1 MADGEQLGQRIAA
14 LMARVEESVAKARD
28 PRDGDGDGK
37 INDGKPNEGPAL
49 GAVEKPGGHGSE
61 GKAMASVGF
70 VGSKTNPAKVM
81 PGEPHPTV
89 LKDIGQEAADAV
101 WAKIADKAP
110 AAELMAALEP
120 AAEKMRLI
128 TPTVT
133 PDMTNE
139 QMQAFVGGRTYAGG
153 KDIDET
159 LDDLVAT
166 AKGYAKGKLAY
177 DRKMTVVVGPP
188 AAGKSTVSELL
199 AEQQGAAIWDSDDAK
214 KLVPEFA
221 GGLGAAAVH
230 EESKF
235 ISDAVGMELRASG
248 ANIIYPVVGHNREK
262 LAGLIDD
269 YQSEGYTVELLHVMV
284 TPDEA
289 ARRMAAR
296 YLKTGRLIDPGYFA
310 SIGDKPKTTYQT
322 IKGEADGYAEI
333 DVNGPQGSERITE
346 SIGVKNLV
354 AGRALRPG
362 GGGTDGGPG
371 QMDAGGAGVAPQTT
385 AGGSQGIG
393 GNPDAK
399 VFFEVA
405 PDPNDAGLTAR
416 WNALDDADKF
426 EISQSV
432 SADLVPKALEAVGSK
447 GEFSEQ
453 IGGYLGATNPSL
465 SVRVDDPAK
474 AIELSKVL
482 GFALSQDSMMVVSET
497 AAEGMEPV
505 GIVTIELPESERD
518 LASVS
523 TLYDRL
529 WAIKG
534 EDGEPLIGGHST
546 ADGQMIVL
554 NYSGVP
560 TDKLADLIDAQ
571 LERKYDIS
579 TDEAYSAFPDKKEY
593 DYASGATEGAA
604 PLRQAA
610 GRLRS
615 EATTLV
621 GKYLARAEGR
631 KARRPQG
638 VGITKAKPGTLRAE
652 MDAFAMALSMAS
664 EPVEPA
670 VEPSAIERVRKGI
683 KGLWQSWMH
692 PRAPKGHPDGGKFQP
707 KPGSDAAPK
716 PKVTWSSGPL
726 FDTPKPK
733 AKHPLDFNGITKPF
747 DGPKTGPKW
756 TGKTD
761 TGADKSYSLPSSAVK
776 HPHTDDDGG
785 EVWVKYPSKASP
797 EVVWNDPDA
806 TATFTPNSPA
816 PAVLQGIPTKLA
828 YKPPQT
834 AAEWVKVPGQNPAVE
849 AMLPELTAP
858 KGKNIGAG
866 VIVQEE
872 DGRVWIVSPTNGFG
886 GYRQTFPKGTYEDDV
901 PSLQANAIKEA
912 FEESG
917 LQVEITGV
925 LGDFERTTST
935 ARMYLAKRV
944 GGSPARM
951 GWESQAVRLAP
962 VSTLRTWLNNGYT
975 DHPIVEALEDLTGV
989 KVRKKFDESKVDRW
1003 PKGTPLGGQ
1012 FKDQGGGSGG
1022 YPAPPKIGW
1031 KKDGSG
1037 PGANATY
1044 YNQMK
1049 AVFDAAVKGDI
1060 APAAALYKKN
1070 FAIMDAFN
1078 PNVKTNS
1085 HTKWK
1090 AQVGQY
1096 AMELMFVWQGKGMA
1110 AQSAKVIDGK
1120 LGPQSISGWTL
1131 IKSDGIGGTAPKG
1144 LYEDA
1149 DGQKWLVKGNLQGK
1163 DDARARNEVLASKL
1177 MEAAGIPAPE
1187 YKLVDLGGKY
1197 GGGLGVATK
1206 WVEGLQKISTP
1217 GQRSKAKQQF
1227 AVHAWLGN
1235 WDVVGMG
1242 GDNLLV
1248 TPDGEVVNIDPGGAL
1263 LYRAQGQPKTAM
1275 EFTAGAPDW
1284 ETMRD
1289 PAKNADAAGLFGSM
1303 NATGLQ
1309 DSAEAL
1315 KGMTDEK
1322 ITALVDAYWVDDGQ
1336 NTKQKLA
1343 SKLMARRDQ
1352 ILAKANLAPMNLPAA
1367 SDAPQAASS
1376 TMYDVAA
1383 KTGAFVAEPP
1393 VVSPGGKAAESIA
1406 TIQADEQAMGKATL
1420 AAKPMLSMLN
1430 NTWLTNA
1437 MNTDGKTKW
1446 DAMKVAAYYGQLA
1459 AFHDGISPASIAQ
1472 IPDAIAKYLYT
1483 ASEFEEANN
1492 KFGTGKPGVTT
1503 MAAGVSLASTPSA
1516 ASSGYPEITDMK
1528 SAQEYAE
1535 LAVMDAQ
1542 DGLMPTAPKGPGMH
1556 GNTEDVNWLKKKYIE
1571 GFPPSKSTHELIL
1584 NDNLYDKASTQGVA
1598 LGGYGKALATYHDV
1612 LAGVTP
1618 KWGEKTASGAPSVVF
1633 DMISAEYYAK
1643 QAVRLGSNGIQPLPP
1658 TLPGDAYSEG
1668 ISWLQSKYGPG
1679 GPGAVASTHAKALA
1693 GTLYGTELD
1702 AGMPNTTAINAYAKA
1717 MATNWEIA
1725 TGKKAKGAV
1734 DTDALYAE
1742 LTADT
1747 VKPALPDFAAAKLD
1761 ASNSNASSHNAKVD
1775 LIEKLANVGNKSGI
1789 LGLNYGTNT
1798 YGKKQA
1804 ALANNALA
1812 ALGSPHKVVPGQ
1824 KKLAHPALTGA
1835 AENAAAADEIEEV
1848 VEVVEPTP
1856 AKPKKVVI
1864 TKADLPPKPTFD
1876 KSSKA
1881 WKNTVNQQ
1889 SVDAIEAAALEGNL
1903 TKLKGL
1909 TYPEHIDDAEGT
1921 LTGKQLEFSAHPSM
1935 KMQGYWS
1942 DTMKAVDDKFNPPKP
1957 LVPAKTIKKASLAKI
1972 AEAFPTA
1979 PLLTTV
1985 KQMPMN
1991 QRVGFWMALGQ
2002 VQGERADF
2010 LPKAPITET
2019 VPASFK
2025 NSIPGLRE
2033 KASPLSKQFMN
2044 SVQGSGAINDA
2055 YNQGKT
2061 THGSIDLVAANV
2073 AMHKDAVELPEGST
2087 VYKWLRVEP
2096 NMQAALLSAPVGTV
2110 LQNPGSA
2117 CNSMSPTSTSGFAG
2131 SDPKTRARIVYRA
2144 AKGAKMMP
2152 TYKGSGYS
2160 YDSEAELTSLPG
2172 ARMVLLGT
2180 KKMGNHFEIEV
2191 TLLPPHKNSLLTK
2204 L

>member
-1 MADGEQLGQRIAA
+1 MADGEDLAQRIAA
-14 LMARVEESVAKARD
+14 LSARLDADIAKARD
-28 PRDGDGDGK
+28 PRDADGDGK
-37 INDGKPNEGPAL
+37 INDGKPNEGPAAARPAKPKGNI
-49 GAVEKPGGHGSE
+49 GAGLPT
-61 GKAMASVGF
+61 VGF
-70 VGSKTNPAKVM
+70 VQSKTDPAKLT
-81 PGEPHPTV
+81 PTDAHPTV
-89 LKDIGQEAADAV
+89 VSEIGEDAVADV
-101 WAKIADKAP
+101 WAKIRAKAS

-128 TPTVT
+128 KSTLTADMT
-133 PDMTNE
+133 PD
-139 QMQAFVGGRTYAGG
+139 QMAQFVANRTYAGG
-153 KDIDET
+153 KNVDQT

-221 GGLGAAAVH
+221 GGIGAAAVH
-230 EESKF
+230 EESKY
-235 ISDAVGMELRASG
+235 ISDIVGEELRAEG
-248 ANIIYPVVGHNREK
+248 VNLIYPVVGHNHEK
-262 LAGLIDD
+262 LAKLIDG
-269 YQSEGYTVELLHVMV
+269 YESEGYTVQLLHVMV

-289 ARRMAAR
+289 ARRMASR
-296 YLKTGRLIDPGYFA
+296 YLKTGRLIDPAYFE
-310 SIGDKPKTTYQT
+310 SIGDKPMTTYNH
-322 IKGEADGYAEI
+322 IKGDMNGHAEI
-333 DVNGPQGSERITE
+333 DVNGPEGSERITE
-346 SIGVKNLV
+346 SVGIESLV

-362 GGGTDGGPG
+362 SGGADGGSLG
-371 QMDAGGAGVAPQTT
+371 AGAAGAGVAGKPAQ
-385 AGGSQGIG
+385 ADERIAQGVGGDH
-393 GNPDAK
+393 DAK

-416 WNALDDADKF
+416 WNALDDTDKF

-432 SADLVPKALEAVGSK
+432 SADLVPKALAAVGSK

-474 AIELSKVL
+474 AVELSKVL
-482 GFALSQDSMMVVSET
+482 GFALSQDSMMVVSEV
-497 AAEGMEPV
+497 AADGMDPV
-505 GIVTIELPESERD
+505 GIVAIDLPEGERD

-523 TLYDRL
+523 ALYDRL

-534 EDGEPLIGGHST
+534 EDGEPLIGGHTTS
-546 ADGQMIVL
+546 DGRMIVL

-560 TDKLADLIDAQ
+560 TDRLAGLIDEQ
-571 LERKYDIS
+571 LERKYTVS
-579 TDEAYSAFPDKKEY
+579 TNEAYSAFPEKKEY
-593 DYASGATEGAA
+593 DYASGSVEG
-604 PLRQAA
+604 PSSVREAA
-610 GRLRS
+610 GRLRG
-615 EATTLV
+615 EASTLV
-621 GKYLARAEGR
+621 AKYLADAEGR
-631 KARRPQG
+631 KASRKG

-652 MDAFAMALSMAS
+652 MDAFAEALQAAN
-664 EPVEPA
+664 EPA
-670 VEPSAIERVRKGI
+670 PPETMADRVAKGI

-692 PRAPKGHPDGGKFQP
+692 PRAPKGSPDGGKFSGKGGSSAGP
-707 KPGSDAAPK
+707 VKPT
-716 PKVTWSSGPL
+716 VTWQHSLPFPGE
-726 FDTPKPK
+726 DK
-733 AKHPLDFNGITKPF
+733 APAQGFKMNGKWA
-747 DGPKTGPKW
+747 DGPKPGPKW
-756 TGKTD
+756 TGELNMAAKQPRP
-761 TGADKSYSLPSSAVK
+761 ASAVK
-776 HPHTDDDGG
+776 HPAVDDYGKP
-785 EVWVKYPSKASP
+785 VWVNYPSKASP
-797 EVVWNDPDA
+797 SVVWNDPEA
-806 TATFTPNSPA
+806 TATFTPGSPA
-816 PAVLQGIPTKLA
+816 PDVIQGIPTKLA

-834 AAEWVKVPGQNPAVE
+834 AAEWAKVPGQNPSVE

-858 KGKNIGAG
+858 KGQAIGAG

-872 DGRVWIVSPTNGFG
+872 DGRVWIVSPTNGYG
-886 GYRQTFPKGTYEDDV
+886 GYRQTFPKGTYEEDV

-925 LGDFERTTST
+925 LGDFQRTTSV

-962 VSTLRTWLNNGYT
+962 IETLRQWLNRGDV
-975 DHPIVEALEDLTGV
+975 DHPIVDALEDFTGEWTG
-989 KVRKKFDESKVDRW
+989 KKFNEALHDRW

-1012 FKDQGGGSGG
+1012 FKDSGGGTGG
-1022 YPAPPKIGW
+1022 FPAPPKIGW

-1037 PGANATY
+1037 VGANAKY
-1044 YNQMK
+1044 YNQMT
-1049 AVFDAAVKGDI
+1049 AIFNAAVKGDI
-1060 APAAALYKKN
+1060 KPAVALYKKN
-1070 FAIMDAFN
+1070 FAVMDAFN
-1078 PNVKTNS
+1078 PKVKTNS
-1085 HTKWK
+1085 HTKWT

-1096 AMELMFVWQGKGMA
+1096 AMELIGVHQDKGIA
-1110 AQSAKVIDGK
+1110 AQSAKVVEGK
-1120 LGPQSISGWTL
+1120 LGAQSIKDWTL
-1131 IKSDGIGGTAPKG
+1131 IKDKGDGIGGTAPGG
-1144 LYEDA
+1144 LYTDA
-1149 DGQKWLVKGNLQGK
+1149 TGQKWLVKGNLQGK

-1177 MEAAGIPAPE
+1177 MLAAGIPAPD
-1187 YKLVDLGGKY
+1187 YKLVDLDGKY
-1197 GGGLGVATK
+1197 GGGLGVATR
-1206 WVEGLQKISTP
+1206 WVDGLQKISTP
-1217 GQRSKAKQQF
+1217 GQKSKAKQQF

-1248 TPDGEVVNIDPGGAL
+1248 TPGGEVVNIDPGGAL
-1263 LYRAQGQPKTAM
+1263 LYRAQGKPKTAM

-1289 PAKNADAAGLFGSM
+1289 PSKNADAAGLFGSM

-1309 DSAEAL
+1309 DSAEKLHA
-1315 KGMTDEK
+1315 MTDEK
-1322 ITALVDAYWVDDGQ
+1322 ITSLVDAYWVDDGQ

-1352 ILAKANLAPMNLPAA
+1352 ILAKANLPSMALKADGDMPVKPARLPGK
-1367 SDAPQAASS
+1367 DAPSA
-1376 TMYDVAA
+1376 TMYDSKA
-1383 KTGAFVAEPP
+1383 KTGDFAVKPP
-1393 VVSPGGKAAESIA
+1393 KVSKGGKAQDAIFGLQKSESV
-1406 TIQADEQAMGKATL
+1406 MGKPNKSAV
-1420 AAKPMLSMLN
+1420 PMLNMLS
-1430 NTWLTNA
+1430 NTWMTNA
-1437 MNTDGKTKW
+1437 MNTEGKAKW
-1446 DAMKVAAYYGQLA
+1446 DALQVAVYTGQLSNFHNGNMA
-1459 AFHDGISPASIAQ
+1459 ASASLH
-1472 IPDAIAKYLYT
+1472 PDMGAYLYGDAGAYHDAQMKFEPEIYET
-1483 ASEFEEANN
+1483 APP
-1492 KFGTGKPGVTT
+1492 K
-1503 MAAGVSLASTPSA
+1503 PSA
-1516 ASSGYPEITDMK
+1516 GGAPAPDVSMAGMNPKITDMASVK
-1528 SAQEYAE
+1528 TYKDIAFSVA
-1535 LAVMDAQ
+1535 DA
-1542 DGLMPTAPKGPGMH
+1542 G
-1556 GNTEDVNWLKKKYIE
+1556 
-1571 GFPPSKSTHELIL
+1571 
-1584 NDNLYDKASTQGVA
+1584 GV
-1598 LGGYGKALATYHDV
+1598 
-1612 LAGVTP
+1612 
-1618 KWGEKTASGAPSVVF
+1618 
-1633 DMISAEYYAK
+1633 
-1643 QAVRLGSNGIQPLPP
+1643 PLPP
-1658 TLPGDAYSEG
+1658 DIEGKQQGDIATFAHWDKNWSTM
-1668 ISWLQSKYGPG
+1668 G
-1679 GPGAVASTHAKALA
+1679 GPE
-1693 GTLYGTELD
+1693 TE
-1702 AGMPNTTAINAYAKA
+1702 TKKA
-1717 MATNWEIA
+1717 MANGTFYSGLTSDPTFAALGVYAQAIA
-1725 TGKKAKGAV
+1725 LKHGMTVPGA
-1734 DTDALYAE
+1734 DAVLNGVSHETIDAWDAAEAE
-1742 LTADT
+1742 LLGTTAATPVADAMNGKT
-1747 VKPALPDFAAAKLD
+1747 IVEVPFEPDAVNPALPDFAAAKLD
-1761 ASNSNASSHNAKVD
+1761 ASNSNAASHNAKVD
-1775 LIEKLANVGNKSGI
+1775 LIEKLANIGNKSGI

-1804 ALANNALA
+1804 VLANNALA

-1824 KKLAHPALTGA
+1824 KKLAHPALNGA
-1835 AENAAAADEIEEV
+1835 AANAAAADEIEEV
-1848 VEVVEPTP
+1848 IEVVEPTP

-1864 TKADLPPKPTFD
+1864 TKADLPPKPIFD

-1881 WKNTVNQQ
+1881 WKNAVNQQ
-1889 SVDAIEAAALEGNL
+1889 SVEAIEAAALEGNL
-1903 TKLKGL
+1903 TKLKNL
-1909 TYPEHIDDAEGT
+1909 TYPEHVDDAEGT

-2010 LPKAPITET
+2010 LPTAPITET
-2019 VPASFK
+2019 VSAEFK

-2033 KASPLSKQFMN
+2033 KASSLSKQFMN

-2061 THGSIDLVAANV
+2061 MHGTIDLVAANI

-2096 NMQAALLSAPVGTV
+2096 NMQAALMSAPVGTV

-2117 CNSMSPTSTSGFAG
+2117 CNSMSKTATSGFAG

-2152 TYKGSGYS
+2152 TFKGPGYS

-2180 KKMGNHFEIEV
+2180 KKVGDHFEIEV